1 MYVLIQIAEANFDG
15 RMYILSKTFKLFSF
29 DILNKLTLV
38 IKFMVKLKFLFLLVT
53 TSNIPLLY
61 DFSWNSI
68 L

>member
-1 MYVLIQIAEANFDG
+1 MYVLIQIAEANFDA

-29 DILNKLTLV
+29 DVLNKLTLV
-38 IKFMVKLKFLFLLVT
+38 IKFMAKLKFLFLLVT
-53 TSNIPLLY
+53 TSNILLLY